1 MEKTSGIDK
10 QGVNY
15 THIAH
20 STVKKTAL
28 KGDLHDLSENL
39 NVSSISWLRKQ
50 PNTQISK

>member
-20 STVKKTAL
+20 STEKQTAL

-39 NVSSISWLRKQ
+39 NVSSISWLGKQ